1 MPGEF
6 ETLSPTVAE
15 SSPPASVVLVHG
27 AWNTPAVWEP
37 VVPLLEALGHRV
49 TVPDLPI
56 ESTTADGW
64 DHAEVIAGAC
74 SGSEPPVIVCHT
86 TGSLTAILVPQL
98 RPVKQLIH
106 VNGLLPKLGSSFSEQ
121 ALGDE
126 FKFGEESG
134 RLYDRDA
141 RSFWNDEQRFGEL
154 LAHDCDDMTR
164 ARLWN
169 QLRPQARR
177 PITEVTPL
185 TAWPD
190 TPTAAILYSNDADLP
205 IEWLRRTTLER
216 LGVEPVELPGSQ
228 LGFNARPRL
237 FVKTLTRLMAGAA
250 HWNAHGA
257 ARSRKAR
264 EASSSA
270 TGA

>member
-1 MPGEF
+1 M
-6 ETLSPTVAE
+6 LSPTFAE
-15 SSPPASVVLVHG
+15 NTSVDAVVLVHG
-27 AWNTPAVWEP
+27 AWHTPAIWEP
-37 VVPLLEALGHRV
+37 VIPLLEELGHRV
-49 TVPDLPI
+49 TAPDMPI
-56 ESTTADGW
+56 ESTSADGW
-64 DHAEVIAGAC
+64 DHAEVIAAAC
-74 SGSEPPVIVCHT
+74 AGSENPVIVCHT

-98 RPVKQLIH
+98 RPVKQMIH
-106 VNGLLPKLGSSFSEQ
+106 VNGLLPKLGVSFSDQ
-121 ALGDE
+121 ARGDE

-141 RSFWNDEQRFGEL
+141 RSFWNNEQRFGEL
-154 LAHDCDDMTR
+154 LAHDCDDMTKV
-164 ARLWN
+164 RLWN

-185 TAWPD
+185 TSWPD
-190 TPTAAILYSNDADLP
+190 TPTAAILYGNDADLP

-237 FVKTLTRLMAGAA
+237 FVRTLNKLMVGAV
-250 HWNAHGA
+250 HWNSAGV

-270 TGA
+270 ASA